1 MRFRYA
7 TNNQRFLTYLIDF
20 LIIEALLSGITAVI
34 FKLMNF
40 DVSMNDTIL
49 EQLMAEAVKAL
60 ETGDMT
66 NYFNYYM
73 EFLKY
78 SLVELGVQISCALL
92 IVVGYFIVLPKLWK
106 KQTVGRLVANTR
118 VVMTDT
124 NEPNLKALVLREFV
138 GTFILYF
145 CVGLIAYIITWV
157 FVNKENRSL
166 VDKISGTILV
176 HNVLVAEEAPKQ
188 ENNQSYQD
196 DYIDAKFKEVE
207 EPEVVE
213 PKKNEPEADE
223 DGYIVF

>member
-78 SLVELGVQISCALL
+78 SLVELGVQMSCALL

-106 KQTVGRLVANTR
+106 KQTV
-118 VVMTDT
+118 
-124 NEPNLKALVLREFV
+124 
-138 GTFILYF
+138 
-145 CVGLIAYIITWV
+145 
-157 FVNKENRSL
+157 
-166 VDKISGTILV
+166 SG
-176 HNVLVAEEAPKQ
+176 K
-188 ENNQSYQD
+188 Y
-196 DYIDAKFKEVE
+196 
-207 EPEVVE
+207 
-213 PKKNEPEADE
+213 
-223 DGYIVF
+223 